1 MTCSTC
7 SAAVEDAL
15 KKHSGVTKVSV
26 ALVNNMA
33 EVSHPVVIPFGGGEP
48 LSRNSLL
55 SVEYLLAGDI
65 RVYNHRYCSS
75 LRDSQGAWLHR

>member
-15 KKHSGVTKVSV
+15 NKHTGVKKVSV

-33 EVSHPVVIPFGGGEP
+33 EVSQPVEIPLGRGEP
-48 LSRNSLL
+48 FAGNSLL
-55 SVEYLLAGDI
+55 SVYLLAGD
-65 RVYNHRYCSS
+65 
-75 LRDSQGAWLHR
+75 L